1 MPEGVKW
8 RGKSVYQ
15 ILDRL
20 SEASRTDAALY
31 LIEKAARERMAK
43 LELEAKE
50 RLVVIAD
57 ELAGINPENLY
68 LSRSLACAGSPTDK
82 CIYHIRD
89 DMWRDHCLFC
99 SEPEDR
105 G

>member
-1 MPEGVKW
+1 M
-8 RGKSVYQ
+8 
-15 ILDRL
+15 DRL
-20 SEASRTDAALY
+20 SEASRTGAALY
-31 LIEKAARERMAK
+31 LIEKAAKERMEK

-57 ELAGINPENLY
+57 ELKDINPAHLY
-68 LSRSLACAGSPTDK
+68 LSRSWGCTKSPTDK
-82 CIYHIRD
+82 CIYNVKK
-89 DMWRDHCLFC
+89 DMRRDHCLFC